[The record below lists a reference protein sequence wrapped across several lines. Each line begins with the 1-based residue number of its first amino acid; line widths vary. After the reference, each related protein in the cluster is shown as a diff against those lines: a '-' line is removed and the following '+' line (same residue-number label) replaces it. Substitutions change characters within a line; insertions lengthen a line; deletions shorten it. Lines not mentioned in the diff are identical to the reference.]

1 MKIKKI
7 IRFSFIYYNN
17 FLQDLIY
24 IKNSSQNKLK
34 NCNIGYK
41 ISQQIQK
48 MKKKGGRIYLAKNW
62 ILYKKNIGTVKI
74 SKEKLQQIFLMN
86 MNKIIIKLKKN

>member
-48 MKKKGGRIYLAKNW
+48 MKKKGGIIQYFFIKFIVLFFQVGYIWLK
-62 ILYKKNIGTVKI
+62 IGYFIRKT
-74 SKEKLQQIFLMN
+74 QGQ
-86 MNKIIIKLKKN
+86 